1 MAHMMLFI
9 DVYCWFKSS
18 GVYIY
23 SDGQSLIERIL
34 EKSEY
39 SAVSDVLSM
48 MNSLRSKRSR
58 FIT

>member
-39 SAVSDVLSM
+39 SAVSDVLSDE
-48 MNSLRSKRSR
+48 
-58 FIT
+58 FPTF